1 MIMREIC
8 LARMDRTRPVV
19 VLTREVFRQA
29 MTKVTVAPVTSTI
42 KGLCSEVRVGK
53 ANGLDHESAIALD
66 TVLTIPVD
74 RLGRSIGF
82 LTPDQEKALARAFVM
97 AYDLELPVA

>member
-19 VLTREVFRQA
+19 VLTREV
-29 MTKVTVAPVTSTI
+29 TI

-66 TVLTIPVD
+66 NVLTIPVD